1 MNTTGTKW
9 TRAAQSFSPSQNSK
23 RLCHLT
29 IWSSINVD
37 DYTRDPDI
45 RPMLDKQT
53 GKLVGYLDFDSLN
66 VLELEDDEPYYLRC
80 TVCGAIGDVTLNSFR
95 EFPPAHSKCL
105 DASEVPIFD

>member
-1 MNTTGTKW
+1 M
-9 TRAAQSFSPSQNSK
+9 
-23 RLCHLT
+23 
-29 IWSSINVD
+29 D

-105 DASEVPIFD
+105 DASEVPIFDFIRNDGKDIPPAQYILPTNN